1 MANQPMKTRIRRPTL
16 LLAIAAASAL
26 VAGAASW
33 SIPHADAQRLRAQ
46 VHVTQTVVPRGL
58 SEKALVGFARGHQA
72 RALSESTEEA
82 IESRH
87 WLANMVV
94 AFNAPP
100 GDLEYHALF
109 YDVTDGA
116 RNFVDDMS
124 IYLNGRDQRT
134 FVQRLNLA
142 RPRFRPNRRYD
153 LVITVR
159 RAEVGTTRF
168 ETRGEE
174 VRRSGQVDFSEADT
188 RARE

>member
-1 MANQPMKTRIRRPTL
+1 M
-16 LLAIAAASAL
+16 LALGAL
-26 VAGAASW
+26 VEAM
-33 SIPHADAQRLRAQ
+33 LRR
-46 VHVTQTVVPRGL
+46 TR
-58 SEKALVGFARGHQA
+58 
-72 RALSESTEEA
+72 
-82 IESRH
+82 
-87 WLANMVV
+87 
-94 AFNAPP
+94 
-100 GDLEYHALF
+100 
-109 YDVTDGA
+109 DGA

>member
-1 MANQPMKTRIRRPTL
+1 MKTRIRRPTL